1 MSHFHGGS
9 VSACSTELDTSG
21 SVMFNQSNG
30 SPKRD
35 NEVNGNDDITDSMM
49 PMKEGLYT
57 REEEHDEHDG
67 HHSYNSF
74 INGKLCHIDSSNQ
87 DLDCIKRSKID
98 AESRSPKSHNNKR
111 KFGAVT
117 EHADVAAESLGTPF
131 TTTWRDRIG
140 SCTSQ
145 DSNSS
150 SALLIDE
157 DREISYKKRNFGA
170 VSKHADVA
178 AESLG
183 TPFTTTWRDR
193 IGSSSSQDSNSS
205 SALLIDEDR
214 EISYKRI
221 AEGKAHQEFIPVGRP
236 EELLSP
242 AFRQA
247 HSIEE
252 SRIRSRSRSPLSRKA
267 NRDWW
272 DNEGK
277 QYQELVPGGRSKEL
291 SNGCVAGGVMGSI
304 YCRKGQG
311 ETELY

>member
-9 VSACSTELDTSG
+9 VSASSTELDTSG

-30 SPKRD
+30 SPKRH
-35 NEVNGNDDITDSMM
+35 NEVNGKDDITDSMM

-98 AESRSPKSHNNKR
+98 AESRSPKSHNN
-111 KFGAVT
+111 
-117 EHADVAAESLGTPF
+117 
-131 TTTWRDRIG
+131 
-140 SCTSQ
+140 
-145 DSNSS
+145 
-150 SALLIDE
+150 
-157 DREISYKKRNFGA
+157 
-170 VSKHADVA
+170 
-178 AESLG
+178 
-183 TPFTTTWRDR
+183 
-193 IGSSSSQDSNSS
+193 
-205 SALLIDEDR
+205 
-214 EISYKRI
+214 RI

-242 AFRQA
+242 AFPQA

-267 NRDWW
+267 NRDVC
-272 DNEGK
+272 GIC
-277 QYQELVPGGRSKEL
+277 YSTH
-291 SNGCVAGGVMGSI
+291 SINGCHIVS
-304 YCRKGQG
+304 
-311 ETELY
+311 